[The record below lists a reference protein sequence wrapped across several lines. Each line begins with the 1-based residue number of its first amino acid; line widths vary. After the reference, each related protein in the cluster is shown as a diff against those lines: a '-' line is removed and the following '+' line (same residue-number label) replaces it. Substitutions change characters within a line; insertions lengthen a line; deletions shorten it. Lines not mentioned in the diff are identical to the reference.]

1 MQIGKELSD
10 FAGNWRFERDV
21 RHADGSVMQVTGT
34 AQFDWQ
40 DDALAYLERGKM
52 ELPSG
57 PPVSTVRRYLWQ
69 QGLRV
74 YFEDGRFFHSVPP
87 LGGEAAHWC
96 APDDYRAAYD
106 FAQWPKWQAVWQ
118 VRGPAKDYVMTT
130 HYTRD
135 ASLSE

>member
-1 MQIGKELSD
+1 MQTGQELGD
-10 FAGNWRFERDV
+10 FAGHWRFEREV
-21 RHADGSVMQVTGT
+21 RHADGSVMQITGA

-40 DDALAYLERGKM
+40 DDALAYQERGKM
-52 ELPSG
+52 QLPFG

-87 LGGEAAHWC
+87 LGGEAVHWC
-96 APDDYRAAYD
+96 APDDYRVTYD
-106 FAQWPKWQAVWQ
+106 FAQWPKWRAVWQ

-130 HYTRD
+130 YYMR
-135 ASLSE
+135 ARPLRE